1 MHTHSIFRPSPVNG
15 VKSKKRKSC
24 FKVQY
29 FGIAKEVVPLVAFGL
44 VLATVDVYSDLALSY
59 QFFSV
64 NTTSLITKPR
74 YQGVVPENISINDY
88 YVGLHSH
95 VSWKKCLNLWQ
106 L

>member
-74 YQGVVPENISINDY
+74 YQGVLPDNGEFVKQQQR
-88 YVGLHSH
+88 
-95 VSWKKCLNLWQ
+95 KKSTRVQ
-106 L
+106 I